1 MLGDMGKASF
11 AAVAERV
18 RQGERLSLEEGL
30 VLYGHPDLEAVG
42 GLARE
47 VGERKNGRT
56 ATYVFNVYLNY
67 SNVCYL
73 SCQFCSFAR
82 KPGQDGAFTYSTDE
96 LVAQAGEAY
105 DRGAREVHMVGG
117 LHPKLPFT
125 FYTDLLRAV
134 KQRCPEIWVKAF
146 TAIEIRHLAEHVAKT
161 SIRETLERLREAGL
175 DSLTGGGAE
184 IFAREVRDQICRG
197 KETAEEWL
205 EVHRTWHQM
214 GMRSTCTMLYGHVE
228 EPWHRLDHL
237 IRLRELQDETGGF
250 TSIVPYAFEP
260 KNNELSHLERVK
272 PEEELRMLAI
282 TRLMLDNFD
291 HVTAYWIS
299 TGLETAKRA
308 LGFGV
313 DDLHGTIFRERI
325 FHMAGA
331 ETPQQQ
337 TVRALETAIREAG
350 REPRE
355 RNTYYQLVESR

>member
-1 MLGDMGKASF
+1 MDLRGLDFG
-11 AAVAERV
+11 AVAARV
-18 RQGERLSLEEGL
+18 RRSERLTLEDGL
-30 VLYGHPDLEAVG
+30 VLYHHPDLAAVG
-42 GLARE
+42 ELAAL
-47 VGERKNGRT
+47 VGERKNGKT

-82 KPGQDGAFTYSTDE
+82 KPGQDGSFTHSIDE
-96 LVAQAGEAY
+96 LVDQAAAAY
-105 DRGAREVHMVGG
+105 DQGAREVHMVGG
-117 LHPKLPFT
+117 LHPKLPFD
-125 FYTDLLRAV
+125 FYTGLLAAV
-134 KQRCPEIWVKAF
+134 KRRCPQIWVKAF
-146 TAIEIRHLAEHVAKT
+146 TAIEIRHLAEHVWKS
-161 SIRETLERLREAGL
+161 SIADTLARLRDYGL

-184 IFAREVRDQICRG
+184 IFAPEVRDQICRG

-205 EVHRTWHQM
+205 EVHRIWHRM

-228 EPWHRLDHL
+228 EPWHRIDHL

-260 KNNELSHLERVK
+260 KHNELSHLTRVA
-272 PEEELRMLAI
+272 PEEELRMLALS
-282 TRLMLDNFD
+282 RLMLDNFD
-291 HVTAYWIS
+291 HITAYWIS
-299 TGLETAKRA
+299 TGLATAKQA
-308 LGFGV
+308 LAYGV

-337 TVRALETAIREAG
+337 TVRTLVEAIREAG

-355 RNTYYQLVESR
+355 RNTYYQLVERT